1 MDDICRVI
9 YGPIAT
15 QALGLLA
22 RYEQAVDALLA
33 NGRDPALYSE
43 ASALFDTLQLHA
55 SDLAGVR
62 ASWVEVLISRFE
74 FTQALWQTQA
84 TGAEA
89 GRLRSVGLT
98 HLAAIASFRQESRI
112 RYLPCS
118 N

>member
-1 MDDICRVI
+1 MDDISRVI
-9 YGPIAT
+9 YGPIAA

-33 NGRDPALYSE
+33 NGRDPDLYCE

-62 ASWVEVLISRFE
+62 VAWVEVLISRFE
-74 FTQALWQTQA
+74 FTQALWQVQA

-89 GRLRSVGLT
+89 GRLRSLGLA
-98 HLAAIASFRQESRI
+98 HLCAIARFRHESRI
-112 RYLPCS
+112 RYLSSS